1 MAYLGVE
8 QQNTKCFYG
17 VNIITIKKR
26 GDLMEFQFLKMFYDI
41 GVFTKVQI
49 QECLQKGLIT
59 QQQYQEII
67 NS

>member
-1 MAYLGVE
+1 
-8 QQNTKCFYG
+8 
-17 VNIITIKKR
+17 
-26 GDLMEFQFLKMFYDI
+26 MEFQFLKMFYDV

-49 QECLQKGLIT
+49 HECLQKGLIT